1 MDKNKEYCENCSVA
15 NNIYASIIAKK
26 IVETFSLD
34 EITEITLFLRLLMN
48 NLDYIVACNKL
59 TKK

>member
-1 MDKNKEYCENCSVA
+1 MNKEYCENCSVT

-26 IVETFSLD
+26 IVENFSLD

-48 NLDYIVACNKL
+48 NLDYIVSCNKL
-59 TKK
+59 LKK